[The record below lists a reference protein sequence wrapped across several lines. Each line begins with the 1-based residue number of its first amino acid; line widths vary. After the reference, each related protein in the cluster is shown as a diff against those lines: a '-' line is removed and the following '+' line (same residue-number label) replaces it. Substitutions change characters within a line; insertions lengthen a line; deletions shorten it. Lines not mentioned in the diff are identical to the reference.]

1 MKRLALVAT
10 LMAALAAPVPAQ
22 IGEKNDAPTPERLG
36 AIADRAAPSIVLVEY
51 VPQYDKGESPG
62 SGRWRAWAA
71 YPGGSSQAAGSPDDW
86 EDWSELIRD
95 ERPGVKV
102 GFLIAPDAVYTAD
115 PMIHPRFIKSI
126 SVRFNDRS
134 TPARV
139 AAFPVDG
146 GGYILR
152 LNAPLPGAVPLKFE
166 PQRAGP
172 YFGVSAD
179 RRDGAWTTRV
189 SPLRS
194 DASVAE
200 DGRRYVPGTPHILV
214 VDEQGNPVTIAARGA
229 RPIDGSWKR
238 PPDQWRTVS
247 AADMDAALARL
258 EKTAAGSVVRVL
270 LEFRSPRTSGGE
282 GGMGYERYRGGPE
295 EPVATEWNGVGVLV
309 NDTTLLVLAPLK
321 PKVTARLEKITA
333 FLPDGRGAK
342 AAFAG
347 SLREWGGLLATL
359 DAPAAGAVTLD
370 ASPAASLREQLLL
383 KAEVAVRGETRTA
396 YFSRD
401 RIDSFYP
408 GFRGRLF
415 PEVSPS
421 RDEASGPYDT
431 GGGSMN
437 FLFTR
442 EGTLAALPIKRRE
455 KVTVAERWDSG
466 QLLMT
471 PPALLA
477 EILREPGAHFDPD
490 NVPLS
495 EEEENRLAWLGVELQ
510 AMDAELAR
518 ANSVVDQ
525 TNGGESGGIVSY
537 VYPGSPAAEAG
548 LQMGDIVLRL
558 HIEGHPRPLEVQL
571 EPSWG
576 GGMLDQF
583 WSMLDQVPD
592 EYFDRMPAPW
602 GSAENTLNTALT
614 EVGFGTPFTA
624 EVFRDGAIVTA
635 AFKVT
640 QGPPHY
646 EAAQRFKSEAAGVT
660 VRDLTYE
667 ARRYFQLGE
676 KDPGVIVS
684 KIERGGKA
692 AVGGLKP
699 FEIVTAVNDQPVTSA
714 TEFEKAIAPGGELKL
729 DVKRMTKGRVV
740 KIKVDA
746 AGK

>member
-1 MKRLALVAT
+1 MKRPVLAAM
-10 LMAALAAPVPAQ
+10 LMAAIVSQAPAQ
-22 IGEKNDAPTPERLG
+22 IGDKDDAPTPEKLG
-36 AIADRAAPSIVLVEY
+36 AIADKAAPSIVLVEY

-62 SGRWRAWAA
+62 SDRWRAWAA
-71 YPGGSSQAAGSPDDW
+71 YSGAPSQAGSPDDW

-102 GFLIAPDAVYTAD
+102 GFLIDADAVYTAD
-115 PMIHPRFIKSI
+115 PMIHPRFIKAI
-126 SVRFNDRS
+126 TVRFKDRS
-134 TPARV
+134 VPARV
-139 AAFPVDG
+139 AAYPLDG

-152 LNAPLPGAVPLKFE
+152 LDAPLPGAAPLKFE

-172 YFGVSAD
+172 YFGVTAD

-194 DASVAE
+194 DASIAE

-214 VDEQGNPVTIAARGA
+214 VDELGNPVAIAGRGA
-229 RPIDGSWKR
+229 RPIDGSWQR

-247 AADMDAALARL
+247 AGDLDGALAKL
-258 EKTAAGSVVRVL
+258 EKAAAGSIVRVL
-270 LEFRSPRTSGGE
+270 LEFRSPRTSEGD
-282 GGMGYERYRGGPE
+282 GGMGYGRYRGDHDE
-295 EPVATEWNGVGVLV
+295 AIATEWNGVGVLV
-309 NDTTLLVLAPLK
+309 SETTLLVLAPLK
-321 PKVTARLEKITA
+321 PKITARLEKITA
-333 FLPDGRGAK
+333 FLPDGREAK
-342 AAFAG
+342 GAFAG
-347 SLREWGGLLATL
+347 SLKEWGGLLATL
-359 DAPAAGAVTLD
+359 DAPAAGAVTLE
-370 ASPAASLREQLLL
+370 AAVITTLRERLLL

-401 RIDSFYP
+401 RIESFYP

-415 PEVSPS
+415 PYVSPS
-421 RDEASGPYDT
+421 RDEGSNPYDT

-437 FLFTR
+437 FLFTQ

-466 QLLMT
+466 RLLMT

-477 EILREPGAHFDPD
+477 EILREPGAHLDPD

-495 EEEENRLAWLGVELQ
+495 EEEENRLAWIGVELQ
-510 AMDAELAR
+510 AMDPELAR
-518 ANSVVDQ
+518 ANGVVDQ

-537 VYPGSPAAEAG
+537 VYPGSPAAAAG

-592 EYFDRMPAPW
+592 EYFDRMPSPW

-624 EVFRDGAIVTA
+624 EVFRDGAMVTA

-646 EAAQRFKSEAAGVT
+646 EAAKRFKSEPAGLT

-667 ARRYFQLGE
+667 VRRFLQLAD

-684 KIERGGKA
+684 KIERGGRV

-699 FEIVTAVNDQPVTSA
+699 FEIITAVNDQPVTSA
-714 TEFEKAIAPGGELKL
+714 AEFEKAIAAGGDLKL

-740 KIKVDA
+740 KIKVDP